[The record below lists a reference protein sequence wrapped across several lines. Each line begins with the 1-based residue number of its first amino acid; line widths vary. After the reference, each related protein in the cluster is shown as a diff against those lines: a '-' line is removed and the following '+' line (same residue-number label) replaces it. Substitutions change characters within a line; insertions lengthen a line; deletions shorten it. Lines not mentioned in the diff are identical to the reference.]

1 MISETTHTAPP
12 LVTAGELLRLST
24 LEHDYE
30 LVRGRLIVRPF
41 SSGRHGI
48 VTSNLVYRAGDF
60 IHVSARG
67 MAFAKAGFWIRSDP
81 DTVRA
86 PDFAFV
92 AEDRASLVPRAGHAR
107 LAPDLVAEVVDHD
120 DRPGEVLAKVA
131 DWLDTGTRLVWVID
145 PERFEAH
152 IYRSDGMLSVL
163 GADGSLDG
171 EDVLPGFTCPLREIL
186 D

>member
-12 LVTAGELLRLST
+12 LVTAGELLQLST
-24 LEHDYE
+24 VEHDYE
-30 LVRGRLIVRPF
+30 LVLGRLIVRPF
-41 SSGRHGI
+41 SSGRHGV
-48 VTSNLVYRAGDF
+48 VTADLVYRVGDF
-60 IHVSARG
+60 VRASALG

-92 AEDRASLVPRAGHAR
+92 AADRASLIPRAGYAR
-107 LAPDLVAEVVDHD
+107 LAPDLVGEVVDHD

-131 DWLDTGTRLVWVID
+131 DWIGTGTRIAWVID
-145 PERFEAH
+145 PERHEAH
-152 IYRSDGMLSVL
+152 IYRADGTLSVL